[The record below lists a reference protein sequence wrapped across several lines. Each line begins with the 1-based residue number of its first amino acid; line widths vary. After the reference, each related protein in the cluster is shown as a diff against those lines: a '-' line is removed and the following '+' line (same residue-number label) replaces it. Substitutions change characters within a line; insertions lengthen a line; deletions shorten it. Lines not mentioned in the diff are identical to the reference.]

1 MSQSLYM
8 PIPATI
14 ERIEDETPSIK
25 TFTLLPS
32 EPVPFAA
39 GQFVELTVPGVGE
52 APFTPSSSPAV
63 AERVDITIMRTGRVT
78 DCLHQMRPGEQ
89 VGLRGPYGRGYP
101 LDAFRGRTV
110 VIAGGGCGAGPLR
123 ALILSLIENPAAY
136 DRLIVRYGARS
147 PADLVFRDAA
157 ERRWGEHDDVD
168 VLLTVDVD
176 TADWRGHVGALPT
189 ILAEQ
194 YLAVSPQSSV
204 AVMCGPPVM
213 MRFTTLKLLER
224 GFAPRDIYLSLERN
238 MSCGVGKCGHC
249 RLDRFHVCKDGPVF
263 SYAEIESLPRLWD
276 H

>member
-14 ERIEDETPSIK
+14 ERIEDETSSIK
-25 TFTLLPS
+25 TFTLQPS
-32 EPVPFAA
+32 APVPFAA

-63 AERVDITIMRTGRVT
+63 AERMEITIMRTGRVT
-78 DCLHQMRPGEQ
+78 DRLHEMRPGEE

-101 LDAFRGRTV
+101 LEAFRDRTV

-123 ALILSLIENPAAY
+123 ALILTLIEDPSTCGK
-136 DRLIVRYGARS
+136 LVVRYGARS

-157 ERRWGEHDDVD
+157 ERRWGEHDVD
-168 VLLTVDVD
+168 VLLTVDVGTD
-176 TADWRGHVGALPT
+176 DWRGHVGVLPT
-189 ILAEQ
+189 ILTEQ
-194 YLAVSPQSSV
+194 YLDASPESSV

-213 MRFTTLKLLER
+213 MRFTTLKLLQR

-263 SYAEIESLPRLWD
+263 SYDEIESLPRLWD

>member
-25 TFTLLPS
+25 TFTIQPS
-32 EPVPFAA
+32 EPISFAA

-63 AERVDITIMRTGRVT
+63 TDRMDITIMRTGRVT
-78 DCLHQMRPGEQ
+78 DRLHQMIPGEE
-89 VGLRGPYGRGYP
+89 VGVRGPYGRGYP
-101 LDAFRGRTV
+101 LEAFRDRVV

-123 ALILSLIENPAAY
+123 ALILTLLEDPSAY
-136 DRLIVRYGARS
+136 GKLIVRYGARS
-147 PADLVFRDAA
+147 PQDLVFRDAA
-157 ERRWGEHDDVD
+157 ERRWGRAGDVD
-168 VLLTVDVD
+168 VLLTVDVGTEGWD
-176 TADWRGHVGALPT
+176 GHVGVLPT
-189 ILAEQ
+189 ILTEQ
-194 YLAVSPQSSV
+194 YLVTRPESSV

-224 GFAPRDIYLSLERN
+224 GFAPHDIYLSLERN

-263 SYAEIESLPRLWD
+263 SYEEIESLPRLWD

>member
-147 PADLVFRDAA
+147 PADLVF
-157 ERRWGEHDDVD
+157 
-168 VLLTVDVD
+168 
-176 TADWRGHVGALPT
+176 
-189 ILAEQ
+189 
-194 YLAVSPQSSV
+194 
-204 AVMCGPPVM
+204 GPIG
-213 MRFTTLKLLER
+213 R
-224 GFAPRDIYLSLERN
+224 AY
-238 MSCGVGKCGHC
+238 
-249 RLDRFHVCKDGPVF
+249 
-263 SYAEIESLPRLWD
+263 
-276 H
+276 